1 MLPYTIC
8 LAANSTI
15 QGYITDSK
23 TGEALI
29 GANIMLM
36 DTNMGIASDLD
47 GAYII
52 SDVPIGSYT
61 LLAMFIGYDNL
72 EKIISL
78 MLVFKMLDKLFTG
91 KKPPDEISV
100 MDKLNES
107 KILKSRKFRIT
118 KIKNVNKV
126 YKINIFDDCFKVSEV
141 LNDKKF
147 VKDFFKLLSKML
159 INKIMENKKY
169 KPPIH

>member
-1 MLPYTIC
+1 MNLFKHIFILLLPYTIC

-72 EKIISL
+72 EKIIR
-78 MLVFKMLDKLFTG
+78 VEADQKY
-91 KKPPDEISV
+91 I
-100 MDKLNES
+100 
-107 KILKSRKFRIT
+107 
-118 KIKNVNKV
+118 
-126 YKINIFDDCFKVSEV
+126 INISLKPTAIEIQETKVTA
-141 LNDKKF
+141 KKMHLASMHHQHIQNF
-147 VKDFFKLLSKML
+147 IKSVPNLLMV
-159 INKIMENKKY
+159 NG
-169 KPPIH
+169 